1 MGTANSKPAVE
12 SPQVHKRASSFV
24 PRRSATTFSQADL
37 HDATD
42 GFSPLNKL
50 DEGAFGVVF
59 KGTLTDGRPVAI
71 KALKPSAPSDD
82 DDPYSGLAGFV
93 KEADVLSSRI
103 HANIVE
109 LYGHCLNQPTVVT
122 APGVQRMQ
130 CGSPYAHF
138 LVYEFMAGGN
148 LKDRLRGSLSRQQP
162 MLWSERFGVA
172 AGIARG
178 LKYLHTQVPII
189 LHQDIKSDNILLAY
203 DGNTGTLTAK
213 IADFGAARF
222 KPKRRRGASGG
233 GQTQHHSTIH
243 VVGTTPY
250 MPLEY
255 IQQGHVSPKTDTFAF
270 GVVLLELL
278 TAKPPVSGE
287 TGNLLSTECYSAVE
301 KPERGDLMELLD
313 RRGEAGQPA
322 PLEKVYQLARIA
334 RRCIDLNVSMRTQ
347 VSEVVG
353 QLNDMAGY
361 DAAAAVQLAAAGGG
375 GMERAA
381 PPVPP
386 RRNAAEDKKAAK
398 AEAKKAEKAAREEKR
413 AAKAKAKADKK
424 AQSVGMAR
432 TSIEAPPRP
441 TTTLAT
447 SDVRKYSK
455 GQRVHSMGADHQT
468 SGIVCEVQNLPSR
481 PGYGGNIVLE
491 LYRTV
496 DLETSEVRKYPIN
509 SRVLNIGNK
518 TKVSGVV
525 VAVTPRQ
532 QVGGPNDPQR
542 GPGVVKIMHDV

>member
-1 MGTANSKPAVE
+1 MGTANSKGAE
-12 SPQVHKRASSFV
+12 EGQSVHRRAGSFV
-24 PRRSATTFSQADL
+24 PRRSAATMFTQADL
-37 HDATD
+37 DDATD

-59 KGTLTDGRPVAI
+59 KGSLPDGRAVAI

-109 LYGHCLNQPTVVT
+109 LYGHCLNQPTAVT
-122 APGVQRMQ
+122 APGMQRMQ
-130 CGSPYAHF
+130 RGSPYAHF
-138 LVYEFMAGGN
+138 LVYEFVAGGN
-148 LKDRLRGSLSRQQP
+148 LKDRLRGSLSLQQP

-222 KPKRRRGASGG
+222 KPKRRRNATGG

-278 TAKPPVSGE
+278 TAKPPVSGK

-313 RRGEAGQPA
+313 RSGEAGQPV

-361 DAAAAVQLAAAGGG
+361 DAAAAVQLAATGGG

-386 RRNAAEDKKAAK
+386 RQSAAEDKKAAK
-398 AEAKKAEKAAREEKR
+398 AAKKEEKR
-413 AAKAKAKADKK
+413 AAKAKAKAGKK

-432 TSIEAPPRP
+432 TSIEAPPRA

-468 SGIVCEVQNLPSR
+468 SGIICEVQNLHSR

-491 LYRTV
+491 LYKTV

-509 SRVLNIGNK
+509 SRVMNIGNK

-525 VAVTPRQ
+525 VAVTPNQ
-532 QVGGPNDPQR
+532 QVGGPNDPQSGR
-542 GPGVVKIMHDV
+542 GVVKIMHDV